1 MNYLLI
7 SINIILTIIIIC
19 HIYNNWFT
27 IKEGLEGC
35 PASDSDQEARRR
47 RGASRREIDS
57 TIKDLKAQIKNVK
70 IMINIQK
77 SKIKDNKDKLVEI
90 TKEASAKAKR
100 NKAKMDKM
108 K

>member
-35 PASDSDQEARRR
+35 PASQRDQEARRR
-47 RGASRREIDS
+47 RGASRNEINA
-57 TIKDLKAQIKNVK
+57 TIKDIQAKINQVRRGQSDLTRKIDYNRIKLEAV
-70 IMINIQK
+70 
-77 SKIKDNKDKLVEI
+77 S
-90 TKEASAKAKR
+90 KEASAKAKR
-100 NKAKMDKM
+100 NKDKMDKL

>member
-19 HIYNNWFT
+19 HIYNYWFT

-35 PASDSDQEARRR
+35 PASDSEQESRRR
-47 RGASRREIDS
+47 RGASRNEINS
-57 TIKDLKAQIKNVK
+57 TIKDLKSQIKSVK
-70 IMINIQK
+70 IMINIQE

-100 NKAKMDKM
+100 NKDKMDKL